1 MFRESDVMSKK
12 LLSIILTSIILVF
25 SSVGVDATE
34 VPKTTNDIPVTEKN
48 GYQGINFE
56 SKRLTSQEYDEKLL
70 QNEEKISLLRIQNTG
85 IVLAVITIIINYPQ
99 RRKEPGM
106 S

>member
-1 MFRESDVMSKK
+1 MRNFCKMKRRYHY
-12 LLSIILTSIILVF
+12 II
-25 SSVGVDATE
+25 
-34 VPKTTNDIPVTEKN
+34 
-48 GYQGINFE
+48 
-56 SKRLTSQEYDEKLL
+56 
-70 QNEEKISLLRIQNTG
+70 LRIQNIG